1 MKLLYFIF
9 ADNAWKQVTY
19 DEYHAY
25 NGRKEIRPPHYGL
38 ILLQKYLAPLRWN

>member
-1 MKLLYFIF
+1 MKILYFIY
-9 ADNAWKQVTY
+9 AGNAWKQVTY
-19 DEYHAY
+19 DEYHAF